1 MRYGKEHKQATRQRI
16 IETAGRRFKKD
27 GIDGSGISTLMAD
40 AGLTNGA
47 FYGHFETKDDLVA
60 AAVADQLRVQ
70 YANVIEQ
77 AAPGIAGLEQIVRW
91 YLSPQHRDSPD
102 DGCPSA
108 ALLDEIGRCA
118 DETKQ
123 AYTDGV
129 LAVIDGIAARLAP
142 ADPRSVRT
150 RTLSVYAMMVGT
162 LQLSRALADRRLS
175 DELLEEGIRNA
186 LTLLSAQESR

>member
-47 FYGHFETKDDLVA
+47 FYAHFASKDDLVA

-150 RTLSVYAMMVGT
+150 KTLSVYAMMVGT